1 MTDLSLPLDAY
12 VVIDNNAIVGLC
24 DFHCDRHKEL
34 PFQDMIK
41 NACTDIASAF
51 DGLRRFALD
60 DRIFTTACVHEEF
73 KPENSD
79 LSKRRDYDK
88 IHCEA
93 LKTAVKGQVEPL
105 DINMEAIQRLR
116 KMSGAPKK
124 LGDELSRLSDPDLS
138 LVILAL
144 GIINEKKKRVYVL
157 TDEED
162 LRLFISW
169 AKTKP
174 EIKEICPSSQLLEG
188 LHSMIYMDSAHRHCA
203 FATVQIYE
211 MFAHYQQS
219 QLKRMALAGT
229 TKFGMIE
236 VTYQQI
242 KEAIRAS
249 GKIKQEN
256 LAGAA

>member
-1 MTDLSLPLDAY
+1 MTDSSLPLDAY
-12 VVIDNNAIVGLC
+12 VLIDTNAVVGLC
-24 DFHCDRHKEL
+24 DFHCDRQQEL
-34 PFQDMIK
+34 PFPAMIQA
-41 NACTDIASAF
+41 ACKDIASAF
-51 DGLRRFALD
+51 DGLRRFAVD
-60 DRIFTTACVHEEF
+60 GKIFTTTCVHEEF

-79 LSKRRDYDK
+79 LSKRRDFDK
-88 IHCEA
+88 SHCET
-93 LKTAVKGQVEPL
+93 LKTAVKEQVEPL
-105 DINMEAIQRLR
+105 DINMAAIQKLR

-124 LGDELSRLSDPDLS
+124 FGDGLSRLSDPDLS

-144 GIINEKKKRVYVL
+144 GLIKEKNKRVYVL

-162 LRLFISW
+162 LRSFISW

-174 EIKEICPSSQLLEG
+174 EIKEICPNSHLLEG
-188 LHSMIYMDSAHRHCA
+188 LHSMIYMDNAHRHCA

-256 LAGAA
+256 LAGAV